1 MASCAR
7 RFGRNPYEHGWK
19 SASKMGSSTSF
30 RLAWTTRSAIV
41 GIPSFR
47 SFPFA
52 LGIITWRTSTGRNP
66 PDFSESRIWPRKAS
80 TPIQVSILAAVALS
94 TPGVL
99 APLLVD
105 TRSHACTRNA
115 GS

>member
-1 MASCAR
+1 MRHYAAS
-7 RFGRNPYEHGWK
+7 
-19 SASKMGSSTSF
+19 
-30 RLAWTTRSAIV
+30 V

-47 SFPFA
+47 SFPDFA

-66 PDFSESRIWPRKAS
+66 PDFSESRIWPRKAP
-80 TPIQVSILAAVALS
+80 TPIQALILAAVAS
-94 TPGVL
+94 SIPGVL

-105 TRSHACTRNA
+105 TRSNACTRNA

>member
-1 MASCAR
+1 M
-7 RFGRNPYEHGWK
+7 K

-30 RLAWTTRSAIV
+30 RLAWTTRSAMV
-41 GIPSFR
+41 GIPRRR

-52 LGIITWRTSTGRNP
+52 LGIITRRTSTGPNS
-66 PDFSESRIWPRKAS
+66 PDFSESRIWPRKAT
-80 TPIQVSILAAVALS
+80 TPTEVSIIAAVALS
-94 TPGVL
+94 IPAVL

-105 TRSHACTRNA
+105 TRTHAVTKNA